1 MKIFPSIV
9 VSCVL
14 CLVVVS
20 SALSETLQGA
30 RSSLDS
36 GSYNQAVTQGT
47 ALGTADGFVLAAE
60 ALNAQL
66 FLGQADR
73 KTKTAKRA
81 MKLAEAALA
90 LNPDTKDAQLQYAI
104 AYGFYGRH
112 VSSFTAWRKNLPKK
126 IRAAIDKAALAT
138 PDDLRIEA
146 LKGAWHLNLLYR
158 AGGFD
163 VEKRYG
169 ANQAMGIAH
178 FETALASNPD
188 DIIIGST
195 YIMLLYVLEPQSRA
209 AQTEDGLKTKVLSAS
224 PKNATEQ
231 QIQAQ
236 MQLIYE
242 SFATGE
248 ALARAEAFVNQ

>member
-1 MKIFPSIV
+1 MKMFSTII

-14 CLVVVS
+14 WAFAGS
-20 SALSETLQGA
+20 TAFADTLQNA
-30 RSSLDS
+30 RISLDA
-36 GSYNQAVTQGT
+36 GRYDLAVAQGT
-47 ALGTADGFVLAAE
+47 MLGSADGLVLATE

-66 FLGQADR
+66 FLGLAER

-90 LNPDTKDAQLQYAI
+90 LDPDTKDAQLQYAI

-112 VSSFTAWRKNLPKK
+112 VSSFKAWRKNLPTK
-126 IRAAIDKAALAT
+126 IRTAIDKSAIAA
-138 PDDLRIEA
+138 PDDYRAHA

-169 ANQAMGIAH
+169 ANPIEGITH
-178 FETALASNPD
+178 FETALANNPD

-195 YIMLLYVLEPQSRA
+195 YIMLTYVLEPQARA
-209 AQTEDGLKTKVLSAS
+209 AQTKKWLKTKVLPAS

-231 QIQAQ
+231 QVQAQ
-236 MQLIYE
+236 MRQVYE
-242 SFATGE
+242 GFATNE
-248 ALARAEAFVNQ
+248 ALERAEAFVNQ

>member
-1 MKIFPSIV
+1 MKIFTAII
-9 VSCVL
+9 VSCILWVFAG
-14 CLVVVS
+14 S
-20 SALSETLQGA
+20 TAFSDTLREA
-30 RSSLDS
+30 RVSLDA
-36 GSYNQAVTQGT
+36 GRYDLAIAQGT
-47 ALGTADGFVLAAE
+47 MLGTADGLVLAAE

-66 FLGQADR
+66 FLGLAER
-73 KTKTAKRA
+73 KTKTAKKA
-81 MKLAEAALA
+81 MKLAEAALV
-90 LNPDTKDAQLQYAI
+90 LDPNTKDAHLQYAI

-112 VSSFTAWRKNLPKK
+112 VSSFTAWRKNVPKK
-126 IRAAIDKAALAT
+126 IRDAIGEAALSA
-138 PDDLRIEA
+138 PNDLRIEA
-146 LKGAWHLNLLYR
+146 LKGAWHLNLLYK
-158 AGGFD
+158 ASGFD

-169 ANQAMGIAH
+169 ANQALGIAH
-178 FETALASNPD
+178 FETALASNPN

-195 YIMLLYVLEPQSRA
+195 YIMLTYVLEPQSRA
-209 AQTEDGLKTKVLSAS
+209 AQTEDWLKTKVLSAS